1 MKRFCI
7 AACAAAASACSLA
20 ELVPL
25 APAGGE
31 TVPMLSRE
39 QIEVSAL
46 ETYKERLAYLKPEY
60 LKLDPEVRNSPF
72 ESVRQGAKWRTYPS
86 FRLKWKATD
95 GETGPWKIEISGD
108 RDFKEATVW
117 YAENVET
124 EKHKGEPDICRYRI
138 AAPNF
143 LLGKTYYWRVTSN
156 LSCARAGHGELWK
169 LCKCGGHLKSGKHD
183 IASSPAMFKTAD
195 TPPRWIKTEGRV
207 DNIRDLGGWR
217 TVDGLR
223 VKQGLV
229 FRGQGL
235 NDNSVT
241 GEIKG
246 RNRLYLED
254 VEYLTRTLGIKTDLD
269 LRSSQETAGMET
281 SPLGKG
287 VNFVHV
293 SSQSYKGVFTAEGM
307 KTMAKNVTLFADEKN
322 YPVYFHCIAG
332 ADRTGSLAYVLL
344 GILGVPEH
352 DALVEWEHTFYP
364 KMPDFRKGF
373 SKNYW
378 RREQHLRNGL
388 KRYGGK
394 NATFKER
401 AELYLKD
408 CGVTDA
414 EIAKIRSIMLEQPQ

>member
-1 MKRFCI
+1 MKKFCL
-7 AACAAAASACSLA
+7 AAVAAAAAGSSFA
-20 ELVPL
+20 ELVPI

-39 QIEVSAL
+39 QIEVSRL
-46 ETYKERLAYLKPEY
+46 ETYKERLDYLKPEY
-60 LKLDPEVRNSPF
+60 LKLDAESRNSPY
-72 ESVRQGAKWRTYPS
+72 ESVRQGSKWRTYPP
-86 FRLKWKATD
+86 FRLKWKATE

-108 RDFKEATVW
+108 IDFKDAAIY

-156 LSCARAGHGELWK
+156 LSCSRDGHGELWK
-169 LCKCGGHLKSGKHD
+169 LCKCGENLKSGRHD
-183 IASSPAMFKTAD
+183 IASAPATFKTAD
-195 TPPRWIKTEGRV
+195 TPPRWIRVEGRV
-207 DNIRDLGGWR
+207 DNIRDLGGWK
-217 TVDGLR
+217 TVDGRR
-223 VKQGLV
+223 VKEGLV

-235 NDNSVT
+235 NDNSDN
-241 GEIKG
+241 GENKG

-254 VEYLTRTLGIKTDLD
+254 VGYLTGKLGIKTDLD
-269 LRSSQETAGMET
+269 LRSSAETADMT
-281 SPLGKG
+281 ASPMGAG
-287 VNFVHV
+287 VNFVQN
-293 SSQSYKGVFTAEGM
+293 SSQSYKGIFTAKGM
-307 KTMAKNVTLFADEKN
+307 ETMAKNVKLFADEKN
-322 YPVYFHCIAG
+322 YPIYFHCIAG

-364 KMPDFRKGF
+364 KMPDFRKDF

-378 RREQHLRNGL
+378 RREQHLHNGL
-388 KRYGGK
+388 KKYGGE

-401 AELYLKD
+401 SEAYLLD
-408 CGVTDA
+408 CGVAKEDI
-414 EIAKIRSIMLEQPQ
+414 EKIRSILLD